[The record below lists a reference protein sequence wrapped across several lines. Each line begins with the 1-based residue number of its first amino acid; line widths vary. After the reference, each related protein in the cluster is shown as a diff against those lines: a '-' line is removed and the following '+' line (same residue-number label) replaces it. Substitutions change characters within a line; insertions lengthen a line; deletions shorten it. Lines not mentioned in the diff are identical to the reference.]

1 MKSQAHIFYFIIS
14 YFSTVLKT
22 EGETI
27 CPALPIIRL
36 WNPVRR
42 NDIYIVYRYILLPK
56 VQAVVLS
63 GPCNY
68 NYRNDF

>member
-42 NDIYIVYRYILLPK
+42 NDIYS
-56 VQAVVLS
+56 VQVHFASQGTSS
-63 GPCNY
+63 GP
-68 NYRNDF
+68 